1 MRTELRTGEMTI
13 LKSLSFFPPIS
24 CWASNGLKRI
34 GVLFMFSYRPF
45 SLQEQKED
53 GQVLEVNILGREDH
67 QIAKCH

>member
-1 MRTELRTGEMTI
+1 
-13 LKSLSFFPPIS
+13 
-24 CWASNGLKRI
+24 
-34 GVLFMFSYRPF
+34 MFSHRPF